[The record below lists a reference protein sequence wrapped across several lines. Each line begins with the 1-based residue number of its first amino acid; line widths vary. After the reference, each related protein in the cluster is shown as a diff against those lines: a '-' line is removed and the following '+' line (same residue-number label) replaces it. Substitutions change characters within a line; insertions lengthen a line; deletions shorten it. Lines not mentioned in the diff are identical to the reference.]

1 MDWKIVGVFNTEYDA
16 IKALDDLRIR
26 GYHSD
31 HIFLVGKEKKSEK
44 NIPVTKIQEVIISWE
59 KNFII

>member
-44 NIPVTKIQEVIISWE
+44 KHSGY
-59 KNFII
+59 KDSRSDY